1 MFLQIPSF
9 AKVFT
14 PFSLSKRVLDYKF
27 VSFLFLFAFG
37 NSFFSKYKKVKRH
50 LSIINKETSFEENLD
65 NCKKLIG
72 EHCGSKSNQECLK
85 QVSPKS
91 AQVAECMAYM
101 MKNPKKGMTDGLHQS
116 FQSVYDNVLNKKDDM
131 GKCIKRLKLY
141 AKMVRVWKHVL

>member
-14 PFSLSKRVLDYKF
+14 PFSLSKQVLEYKF
-27 VSFLFLFAFG
+27 IFLFCFLFLLSETAFSQ
-37 NSFFSKYKKVKRH
+37 NTKKLKKA

-101 MKNPKKGMTDGLHQS
+101 MKNPK
-116 FQSVYDNVLNKKDDM
+116 
-131 GKCIKRLKLY
+131 
-141 AKMVRVWKHVL
+141 RV